1 MIDLTRV
8 PDFDTV
14 STLLKEKVG
23 AMRTPARQW
32 ADLAR
37 LAIQDLPYDAYRL
50 AELEDRINHIRV
62 ELRRMVLAASE
73 HFDEE
78 QLQQLRK
85 QAGMS
90 KTAWRAAKDKRA
102 VTIRHGF
109 SLVIY

>member
-14 STLLKEKVG
+14 SALLKEKVST
-23 AMRTPARQW
+23 MRTPARQW

-37 LAIQDLPYDAYRL
+37 LAIQGLPYDTYRL
-50 AELEDRINHIRV
+50 AELEDRINRIRV

-73 HFDEE
+73 HFDEA

>member
-1 MIDLTRV
+1 MMNLTTV
-8 PDFDTV
+8 PDFDEIAAF
-14 STLLKEKVG
+14 LKERVD
-23 AMRTPARQW
+23 AMRVPASQW

-37 LAIQDLPYDAYRL
+37 LAIQGLPHDTYRL
-50 AELEDRINHIRV
+50 SELETRLNSIRS
-62 ELRRMVLAASE
+62 ELRRMILAASE
-73 HFDEE
+73 HFTDE
-78 QLQQLRK
+78 QLNQLRK

>member
-1 MIDLTRV
+1 MIDLTHV
-8 PDFDTV
+8 PDFDAL
-14 STLLKEKVG
+14 SALLKEKVS

-37 LAIQDLPYDAYRL
+37 LAVQGLPYDAYRL
-50 AELEDRINHIRV
+50 AELEDRINRIRV

-73 HFDEE
+73 HFDEA

>member
-1 MIDLTRV
+1 MIDLTNV
-8 PDFDTV
+8 PNFDDV
-14 STLLKEKVG
+14 SALLKERFA

-37 LAIQDLPYDAYRL
+37 LAIQGLPYDTYRL
-50 AELEDRINHIRV
+50 AELEARINSIRV

-73 HFDEE
+73 HFSEE

>member
-1 MIDLTRV
+1 MINLTSV
-8 PDFDTV
+8 PNFDDV
-14 STLLKEKVG
+14 AAFLKERVE
-23 AMRTPARQW
+23 AMRMPARQW
-32 ADLAR
+32 ADIAR
-37 LAIQDLPYDAYRL
+37 LAIQGLPYDSHRL
-50 AELEDRINHIRV
+50 AELEARLNSIRT

-73 HFDEE
+73 HFTDE
-78 QLQQLRK
+78 QLNQLRK